1 MSYSEGDDDDDDER
15 EASNEESSDSSK
27 DGDVELHG
35 DESAASAL

>member
-1 MSYSEGDDDDDDER
+1 MSYSKGDDDER

-35 DESAASAL
+35 DENAASAL